1 MTLDERKRTS
11 LEAIERQ
18 ILSIGPDRSTLAAD
32 KVDRLRDMV
41 AAHADAVQ
49 LARLEAPA
57 LRAVA
62 GRSAAAV
69 AEHLAAT
76 VCPLVLAR
84 FCALLPIVAGDA
96 PGRASGEASASDYAD
111 VIAGLFAW
119 ETAVGPDTRLR
130 AAIQDGMSAVTRAC
144 RTRIERHLRV
154 DSEDDFPDVRLLAR
168 DILRVEAVE
177 WAVTVAGGA
186 SRAAELRQLAH
197 GAARRAVQW
206 AGRVFERFKAK
217 PDEFTHFDAV
227 ATLSAVDDLL
237 VVILRVLESDR
248 DDRLAGSHPFVLTLG
263 EQALQDFVDG
273 LEHMTRRYLEIAEA
287 NLLSEGPAGAFTLSV
302 LQLLRRVLRLGHAL
316 LGSVDILEIRLN
328 QDATVKRMV
337 ALRDW
342 LRASVEQPGTPK
354 DHVARLAEIE
364 AALADIGA

>member
-1 MTLDERKRTS
+1 MQ
-11 LEAIERQ
+11 AIERQ
-18 ILSIGPDRSTLAAD
+18 ILSIGPDRSTLTAD
-32 KVDRLRDMV
+32 AVDRLRDMV
-41 AAHADAVQ
+41 TAHADAVQ
-49 LARLEAPA
+49 LARGEAPA
-57 LRAVA
+57 ARIHAD
-62 GRSAAAV
+62 RSAAAV
-69 AEHLAAT
+69 AGHLTAT

-84 FCALLPIVAGDA
+84 FRALLPIVGGDA
-96 PGRASGEASASDYAD
+96 PGRSPGEASAADYAEA
-111 VIAGLFAW
+111 IACLFAW

-130 AAIQDGMSAVTRAC
+130 AAIQDRMSAVTRAC
-144 RTRIERHLRV
+144 RARIEQHMRV
-154 DSEDDFPDVRLLAR
+154 DGEDDFPDVRLLAR

-177 WAVTVAGGA
+177 WAVTLAGGA
-186 SRAAELRQLAH
+186 SRAADLRHLAH

-217 PDEFTHFDAV
+217 PDEFTHYDAV

-316 LGSVDILEIRLN
+316 LGSVDIQEVRLN
-328 QDATVKRMV
+328 HDATVKRMV

-342 LRASVEQPGTPK
+342 LRASVEQPGTPA
-354 DHVARLAEIE
+354 DHAVRLAEIE
-364 AALADIGA
+364 GALADIGA